1 VPAQRELSKKYVDLN
16 FQDLQDL
23 LNFTIH
29 EHRLVAL
36 LILIQKYIK
45 SDSKTKDQIFK
56 FYLKN
61 SKRINNRDLVDLS
74 APNIV

>member
-23 LNFTIH
+23 LNSTIH

-45 SDSKTKDQIFK
+45 SDSEIKNQIFN